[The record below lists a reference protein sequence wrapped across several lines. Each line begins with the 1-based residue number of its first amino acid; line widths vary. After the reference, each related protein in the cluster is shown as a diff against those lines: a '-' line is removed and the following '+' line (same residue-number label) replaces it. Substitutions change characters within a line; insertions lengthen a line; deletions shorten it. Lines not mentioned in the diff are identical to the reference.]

1 MPLDTLI
8 DLSKYMDQAFERESH
23 RSEYPAADSD
33 RGATDLEVNGKRKAQ
48 RGESTE
54 LASSKRMRS
63 NANRVVDRLAE
74 RDGQT
79 PLNRICD
86 MEVSEEHTAR
96 SGGID
101 DVLHSI
107 KPRLTRSNRQSA
119 ANRPSMKELSP
130 NLEAFP
136 EEERYS
142 RIHGLGPPW
151 KKPLVYPKEGKKKA
165 TVDHGDL
172 ERLDEG
178 QFLNDNL
185 VGFYLRYLESR
196 LESTRPDM
204 AKKVY
209 WFNTYFFA
217 SLMQN
222 VRGKKGINYDAVRK
236 WTRNIDLLTY
246 DYAVVPINESAHWYV
261 VIICNLPALDRIV
274 ATPIVDSASPTM
286 ELGTTKLDGVN
297 ELQMQGITSMHDDT
311 QAIKGEE
318 PKELNTRESFAE
330 MNIEDQD
337 NGAVSR
343 IEPLDEKLDRA
354 HLPLA
359 QQETLQEEMSEHL
372 MSAVSPQSKSASQ
385 KKTKRKSMPPVKTL
399 DPDQPAII
407 TLDSLGLRHPLTVK
421 ALKDY
426 LHSEVRDKRGG
437 MQWTDSQMKGW
448 TGQHIPLQDNFCDC
462 GLFLLEYMK
471 KFVEDP
477 KDFVEKLMLRQFD
490 EKRDWP
496 KLVSSEMRAKLRDL
510 VQGLHAEQRGEVK
523 REKSSRRSS
532 AAKVHVSEVKRKPE
546 GLHDPLSNQPTELNF
561 LDVSSKHVPEIQEEN
576 PASASRTDHPKTKEP
591 AMSLDI
597 GTTGTPIVILSS
609 GRGDPAIKE
618 HDSFSTT
625 ELDSLPSGNRA
636 LAGILSIDDVSQH
649 EVETKRYHRKY
660 DDVDAEAGREM
671 PSAKA
676 TTRELRAVIPDS
688 QPSESSQLEKS
699 TQCLEPEITRQVQ
712 PKGLPLRVE
721 IEKPTAISPGAQT
734 SNRQKL
740 GLEATSLPSPMLSGK
755 RETNKVTDAGDRKVI
770 DITNDSDC

>member
-1 MPLDTLI
+1 
-8 DLSKYMDQAFERESH
+8 MDQAFEKESH
-23 RSEYPAADSD
+23 RSDHPAAGSD
-33 RGATDLEVNGKRKAQ
+33 NGATDLEATAKRKAQ
-48 RGESTE
+48 RDESTE
-54 LASSKRMRS
+54 VASSKRRRS
-63 NANRVVDRLAE
+63 NPNRVVDRLTQ

-79 PLNRICD
+79 PSNRTCD

-96 SGGID
+96 PGGID
-101 DVLHSI
+101 DVLQSI
-107 KPRLTRSNRQSA
+107 KPRLTRSNRQSVVD
-119 ANRPSMKELSP
+119 RPSMKELSP
-130 NLEAFP
+130 NFEVFP

-142 RIHGLGPPW
+142 KIHGLGPPW
-151 KKPLVYPKEGKKKA
+151 KKPLVYPREGKKKA
-165 TVDHGDL
+165 TVDQGDL

-261 VIICNLPALDRIV
+261 VIICNLPALDRIA
-274 ATPIVDSASPTM
+274 ATPTIDSASPTM
-286 ELGTTKLDGVN
+286 ELSTTKPDGVN
-297 ELQMQGITSMHDDT
+297 ELQMQGITSIHDGA
-311 QAIKGEE
+311 QAMKGEE
-318 PKELNTRESFAE
+318 PNEWDTRESFAE

-337 NGAVSR
+337 NGVLSR
-343 IEPLDEKLDRA
+343 TEPLDEKSDRTN
-354 HLPLA
+354 HLLA
-359 QQETLQEEMSEHL
+359 QQETLREEEMLEHPI
-372 MSAVSPQSKSASQ
+372 SAVSPRSKVDSQ

-407 TLDSLGLRHPLTVK
+407 TLDSLGLRHSPTIR

-462 GLFLLEYMK
+462 GLLLLEYMK

-477 KDFVEKLMLRQFD
+477 KDFVEKLMLKQFD

-496 KLVSSEMRAKLRDL
+496 KLVSSEMRRELREL
-510 VQGLHAEQRGEVK
+510 VQGLHAEQLGEVK
-523 REKSSRRSS
+523 REKGNRRSS
-532 AAKVHVSEVKRKPE
+532 AAKVDVSEVKRKPE
-546 GLHDPLSNQPTELNF
+546 GLYDSPSNQPTELNF
-561 LDVSSKHVPEIQEEN
+561 LDVSSKRVPEVQEEN
-576 PASASRTDHPKTKEP
+576 PASASRTDYPKTKEP
-591 AMSLDI
+591 AMSHDV
-597 GTTGTPIVILSS
+597 GTLGTSVVNLSS
-609 GRGDPAIKE
+609 RRGDPAIKE
-618 HDSFSTT
+618 YESLSTT
-625 ELDSLPSGNRA
+625 EMDSLPSGSRA

-649 EVETKRYHRKY
+649 EVEAKRYRRKH
-660 DDVDAEAGREM
+660 DDADAEAGREL
-671 PSAKA
+671 PSTKI

-699 TQCLEPEITRQVQ
+699 TQCLEPETIEQVQ
-712 PKGLPLRVE
+712 PKSLAIRVE
-721 IEKPTAISPGAQT
+721 IETTTTLPPGAQT
-734 SNRQKL
+734 PYRQKL
-740 GLEATSLPSPMLSGK
+740 GPEAISLPTPLLSGK
-755 RETNKVTDAGDRKVI
+755 RETNRATDTRDRSVI
-770 DITNDSDC
+770 DITYDSDC